1 MDALFQ
7 SFLNGFPYLMAH
19 SAAAFVILLLGVRLY
34 MLVTPHDDLALIRQ
48 GNVAVSLS
56 LGGTILG
63 MAIPL
68 AFVLAFSVSV
78 LDVVL
83 WGVVTLVLQII
94 AFFIV
99 DKVLRNLSARLA
111 DGDMASAVLL
121 VSVKLTTAAINA
133 AAVSG

>member
-1 MDALFQ
+1 
-7 SFLNGFPYLMAH
+7 
-19 SAAAFVILLLGVRLY
+19 
-34 MLVTPHDDLALIRQ
+34 
-48 GNVAVSLS
+48 
-56 LGGTILG
+56 

-68 AFVLAFSVSV
+68 AFVLGFSVSV

>member
-56 LGGTILG
+56 LGGAILG

-99 DKVLRNLSARLA
+99 DKVLRNLSDRLA